1 MEKKGKLYD
10 RIVAHGKDRE
20 LQEARQQIHQL
31 KNEVESLTQ
40 QLMEDQPYWIVSS
53 EEIGITDEVIGRG
66 GWGEVRVANF
76 RKLRVAAKYLYEGI
90 GSGYNSR
97 LFCREMKMA
106 AKVRHPNLLQ
116 FIGAT
121 VEGRPIILTELMPTS
136 LRKELEQHSLTS
148 QQILLISRDVAC
160 ALNYLHLCKP
170 HPILHRDVSS
180 GNVLMEPTFR

>member
-20 LQEARQQIHQL
+20 LQEARQQIQQL
-31 KNEVESLTQ
+31 QNEVESLTQ

-90 GSGYNSR
+90 VSGYNSR
-97 LFCREMKMA
+97 LFCL
-106 AKVRHPNLLQ
+106 PD
-116 FIGAT
+116 I
-121 VEGRPIILTELMPTS
+121 TECWLH
-136 LRKELEQHSLTS
+136 KH
-148 QQILLISRDVAC
+148 ISTAD
-160 ALNYLHLCKP
+160 
-170 HPILHRDVSS
+170 IT
-180 GNVLMEPTFR
+180 MENWVWFTQMEIV